1 MWCEA
6 RGGRHFF
13 FFFLLAI
20 PLGGVCARDV
30 RTCSRS
36 AWAHIPGLDRRR
48 AFRAVEAGGTHQA
61 DGDGDGP
68 HDAAV
73 RAGGAGGRGLGGRR
87 AEEPRGALEGLG
99 DVGGALRAVVAL
111 RAVGAG
117 LIPGLPVGS
126 VAVGTSRAL
135 DGGDGGLRAVAA
147 LGTGVAV
154 GGGGVGAAGAEP
166 TGGARRTGGLAVKAV
181 TRETGEGEPH
191 DPDPFRPWHTLPTH
205 RPRPHRRSMSNVYAV

>member
-1 MWCEA
+1 MA
-6 RGGRHFF
+6 SLLVVAVAPAMPASALLHRKGGTSIGT
-13 FFFLLAI
+13 LPLDW
-20 PLGGVCARDV
+20 PLGAVAPDAARRSWALPSHGLHAAGCCTPRTDQHDV

-36 AWAHIPGLDRRR
+36 VWAHIPGLDRRR
-48 AFRAVEAGGTHQA
+48 AFRAVEAGGAHQA

-126 VAVGTSRAL
+126 VAVGTSGAL

-147 LGTGVAV
+147 
-154 GGGGVGAAGAEP
+154 
-166 TGGARRTGGLAVKAV
+166 
-181 TRETGEGEPH
+181 
-191 DPDPFRPWHTLPTH
+191 
-205 RPRPHRRSMSNVYAV
+205 